1 MIRLEEHI
9 RSVPGFP
16 KEGIVFK
23 DITTL
28 LAQPGAYQSV
38 IEMWANRLRE
48 KETNSVLA
56 IEARGFIFGAA
67 LAYVLEIP
75 LILAR
80 KAGKLPWSVI
90 REEYSLEYGF
100 DSLELHEDA
109 VKNGDRVAVVDDLLA
124 TGGTAVAAVKLVER
138 LGGEVID
145 VGFLIELSFLKGRE
159 RLSGYEVESFI
170 EYESEE

>member
-1 MIRLEEHI
+1 MRLEEYI

-28 LAQPGAYQSV
+28 LAEPDAFRSV
-38 IEMWANRLRE
+38 IETWAKRLRE
-48 KETNSVLA
+48 KGTNSVLA

-67 LAYVLEIP
+67 LACVLEIP

-90 REEYSLEYGF
+90 REEYSLEYGV

-109 VKNGDRVAVVDDLLA
+109 VKHGDRVAIVDDLLA
-124 TGGTAVAAVKLVER
+124 TGGTAIATVRLVER
-138 LGGEVID
+138 LGGEVVD

-170 EYESEE
+170 TYTSEE

>member
-1 MIRLEEHI
+1 MMRLEEYI

-28 LAQPGAYQSV
+28 LAEPDAFRSV
-38 IEMWANRLRE
+38 IETWAERLRE
-48 KETNSVLA
+48 KDTNSVLA

-90 REEYSLEYGF
+90 REEYSLEYGV

-109 VKNGDRVAVVDDLLA
+109 VKHGDRVAVVDDLLA
-124 TGGTAVAAVKLVER
+124 TGGTALATVRLVER
-138 LGGEVID
+138 LGGEVVDI
-145 VGFLIELSFLKGRE
+145 GFLIELAFLKGRE
-159 RLSGYEVESFI
+159 RLSRYEVESFI
-170 EYESEE
+170 TYMSEE